1 MPDETPQFIGEYE
14 DVPVDPKGRLI
25 VPAAFR
31 KALPMAVNTFV
42 IARWFDGCLAGF
54 DPNGW
59 KQVLRQFLTLD
70 GGQKQHRQLRRSVAG
85 RAVEARIDR
94 QGRVLIPRKL
104 LDRAGITDRAT
115 IIGAVDRVEIWN
127 PDRYTSYMDEA
138 DQKLEEIVEE
148 IDLL

>member
-1 MPDETPQFIGEYE
+1 MPEEAPQFIGEYE

-31 KALPMAVNTFV
+31 KTLPMGANSFV

-54 DPNGW
+54 DPNSW
-59 KQVLRQFLTLD
+59 KHVLRQLLTLD
-70 GGQKQHRQLRRSVAG
+70 GGQKQARQLRRSVAG
-85 RAVEARIDR
+85 RAVEAKIDR

-104 LDRAGITDRAT
+104 LERAGITDRAT

-127 PDRYTSYMDEA
+127 PERYAGYMDEA

-148 IDLL
+148 MDLL